1 MVLNLKERAIIIYNL
16 LWKYDSYKN
25 LQLKESIKNKIY
37 FTDKEIPEITFATD
51 YNNMSYAEF
60 SSNADLKTEK
70 DYLFTDAEIN
80 YLAEKI
86 MILNQNQRLN
96 GDGLTLYDKIENAF
110 SQLQEAKGFIRTEPW
125 YYIKPENNLSH
136 DKE

>member
-1 MVLNLKERAIIIYNL
+1 MTLNLKERAIIIYNL

-37 FTDKEIPEITFATD
+37 FTENELSGITLANGFD
-51 YNNMSYAEF
+51 NMPYAEF
-60 SSNADLKTEK
+60 NSDLDLVTEK
-70 DYLFTDAEIN
+70 EYSFTEEEII

-86 MILNQNQRLN
+86 MVLNQNNRLN
-96 GDGLTLYDKIENAF
+96 EDGMTFYNKIENAF
-110 SQLQEAKGFIRTEPW
+110 SQLQEARGFIRIEPW
-125 YYIKPENNLSH
+125 YYIKSNNTLSY